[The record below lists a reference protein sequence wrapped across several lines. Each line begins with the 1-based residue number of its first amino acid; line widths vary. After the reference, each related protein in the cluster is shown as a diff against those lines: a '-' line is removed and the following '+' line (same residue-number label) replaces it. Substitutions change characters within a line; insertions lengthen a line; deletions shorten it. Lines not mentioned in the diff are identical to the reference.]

1 MAVTAFKSP
10 VTGLWPLGA
19 VTVATAGTAVPLNT
33 NVGPQTEGPGLRPSG
48 NVRQLVFMC
57 PTTGNTGLV
66 YILRNQKGQTV
77 SKATPL
83 VVVGI
88 IGPGQTLSLP
98 NGSMGLSSA
107 VNIDDYSV
115 DADTSANVVYTTAV
129 VG

>member
-19 VTVATAGTAVPLNT
+19 VTVAAAGTAVPLNT
-33 NVGPQTEGPGLRPSG
+33 NVGPQTRGRVYAQRERAPACIH
-48 NVRQLVFMC
+48 V

-66 YILRNQKGQTV
+66 YILRNQKGRRYPRQLLWWV
-77 SKATPL
+77 A
-83 VVVGI
+83 I

-98 NGSMGLSSA
+98 NGSTGLSSA
-107 VNIDDYSV
+107 INIDDYSV